1 MVTVDTEAIRH
12 NEKAMRDY
20 QLVLAARDRGDQRA
34 YADLMKLYREPIYML
49 LLRMTH
55 NPTEADDLTIETFG
69 KAFCQLHTYTPKNT
83 FSTWLF
89 SIASNNGIDF
99 IRRQRLDLVSLN
111 TLSVRNE
118 DDQYEYPLPS
128 DSPNPEQLLIN
139 KQRTEKLREVVAQ
152 LKPRYRKVIEMR
164 YFDELS
170 YEEIA
175 EKLRIPLGT
184 VKIHLRRA
192 RLLLFEIMKETDS

>member
-1 MVTVDTEAIRH
+1 MEPVAIMH

-20 QLVLAARDRGDQRA
+20 RLVLAARDQGDQRA
-34 YADLMKLYREPIYML
+34 YADLMKFYREPIYML

-69 KAFCQLHTYTPKNT
+69 KAFCQLNTYTPTNT

-99 IRRQRLDLVSLN
+99 IRRQRLNTVSLDS
-111 TLSVRNE
+111 LSVRNE
-118 DDQYEYPLPS
+118 DDQYEYPIPS
-128 DSPNPEQLLIN
+128 DTPNPEQQLIN
-139 KQRTEKLREVVAQ
+139 KQRSEQLRAVVRQ
-152 LKPRYRKVIEMR
+152 LKPRYRKVVEMR
-164 YFDELS
+164 YFEELS

-175 EKLRIPLGT
+175 ERLKLPLGT
-184 VKIHLRRA
+184 VKIQLRRA
-192 RLLLFEIMKETDS
+192 RMLLAEILNPNQP